1 MINGYLFV
9 SQNGIP
15 NIDVFIIDFNM
26 KNPPIFQLNEDTVG
40 KWPGFGDIK
49 NDWKHLA
56 AYSHVELP
64 NLLFLETSSNL
75 VEIQIIQDRPHY
87 VATYDLKSTR
97 GENVDRLIA
106 VTEKSILVAV
116 VTRDA
121 QTKALTQKVFE
132 IFNDDPVDLNRIEGI
147 APFNLYNL
155 KLTFPIIGSNNYF
168 GNNFFFVATVGSTLN
183 DYTIVSI

>member
-26 KNPPIFQLNEDTVG
+26 KNPPIFQMNENTVG

-64 NLLFLETSSNL
+64 NLLFLETSSSL

-87 VATYDLKSTR
+87 VATYDLKSIR

-121 QTKALTQKVFE
+121 QTKALTQSVFE
-132 IFNDDPVDLNRIEGI
+132 IFNDDPVDTKRVEGI
-147 APFNLYNL
+147 APFYLYNL

-168 GNNFFFVATVGSTLN
+168 GNNFFFVATVGNTLN
-183 DYTIVSI
+183 DYRIVSI